1 MKIRTRLLAVF
12 VAFIFTAL
20 LGFLYLIEGEIRP
33 RYLEATEEALV
44 DFSEMFAAVISES
57 AIKTDADGNITIDPQ
72 MIQRAFDALPNRKL
86 DALIYD
92 LRKTQIDTRV
102 YVTNQQGTVI
112 FDSDNGRDVGEDYSQ
127 WRDVNRTLK
136 GEYGARATG
145 KDPIY
150 PEGETLFIARPIFSK
165 GDIIGAISI
174 GKPTRN
180 VDKFISNLSENLW
193 FTGIGL
199 AILLAYVGFTLNL
212 WITKPLDEIQQ
223 YALSVSRGE
232 KASPP
237 QTGKNEIGDVAKSL
251 ESMRTALD
259 GKTYIEEYVQTL
271 THELKAPV
279 AGIRGASELLK
290 EDLPKEQRDRFL
302 DNIVSQTERIQGL
315 IERLLDLA
323 ELENANSLKT
333 IENISISELFS
344 VVTESLSDLSES
356 HRVKI
361 IALANNLFIKGD
373 PFLLEQA
380 LSNLVKNA
388 VEHSYK
394 GADIKI
400 SATEQDNEINLTV
413 SNSGP
418 DIPDYALNKIFDR
431 FYSLPNQNGQKGTGI
446 GLSFVKEIAQLHKG
460 TVEVESS
467 DGITNFTI
475 KLRDKN
481 E

>member
-57 AIKTDADGNITIDPQ
+57 AIKTDTNGNIKIDTQ

-102 YVTNQQGTVI
+102 YVTDQQGVVI

-165 GDIIGAISI
+165 GDIIGVISI

-180 VDKFISNLSENLW
+180 VDKFINNLSKNLW
-193 FTGIGL
+193 FTGIAL

-212 WITKPLDEIQQ
+212 WITKPLDQIQQ
-223 YALSVSRGE
+223 YALAISRGK

-237 QTGKNEIGDVAKSL
+237 ETGNNEVGDVAKSL
-251 ESMRTALD
+251 ESMKAALD

-290 EDLPKEQRDRFL
+290 EELPQEQRDRFL

-323 ELENANSLKT
+323 ELENANSLKIVET
-333 IENISISELFS
+333 INLNELFAEVKDSFANLSISQNS
-344 VVTESLSDLSES
+344 TITSIANDLT
-356 HRVKI
+356 I
-361 IALANNLFIKGD
+361 DGD
-373 PFLLEQA
+373 AFLLEQA

-388 VEHSYK
+388 IEHSDN
-394 GADIKI
+394 GSEITI
-400 SATEQDNEINLTV
+400 TATQQSSEITIAV
-413 SNSGP
+413 SNTGQE
-418 DIPDYALNKIFDR
+418 IPEYALQKIFDR
-431 FYSLPNQNGQKGTGI
+431 FYSLPNKDGRKGTGI
-446 GLSFVKEIAQLHKG
+446 GLSFVQEIAQLHNG
-460 TVEVESS
+460 SVEVESLE
-467 DGITNFTI
+467 GTTTF
-475 KLRDKN
+475 KLIIRDSN